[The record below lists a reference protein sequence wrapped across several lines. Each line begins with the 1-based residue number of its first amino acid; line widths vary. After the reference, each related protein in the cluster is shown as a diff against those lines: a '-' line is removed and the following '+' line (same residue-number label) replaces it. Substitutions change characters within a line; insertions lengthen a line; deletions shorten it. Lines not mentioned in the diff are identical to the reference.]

1 MGTSSTP
8 KKKKKEMAKIIPVI
22 LKTLEK
28 VSVSK
33 LSKYVVRADHS
44 KMVNSIT
51 MHDSTN
57 SYELR
62 QTQYTN
68 RPITRT
74 P

>member
-1 MGTSSTP
+1 M
-8 KKKKKEMAKIIPVI
+8 

-33 LSKYVVRADHS
+33 LSKYVVSADHS

>member
-1 MGTSSTP
+1 M
-8 KKKKKEMAKIIPVI
+8 

-33 LSKYVVRADHS
+33 LSKYVVSADHS
-44 KMVNSIT
+44 RMVNNIT

-68 RPITRT
+68 KPITST